1 MKTFVI
7 ALILLFAVSGYVYAQ
22 GVKEAYELQERCG
35 KSAEE
40 FFKKYCGDY
49 IVTNKAGRIVSNY
62 TNHYNRKLNKCFI
75 LVTETVYNPKEI
87 RKELGVSS
95 TYKTLDDI
103 NENKPYGFFWK
114 LSNGALM
121 SCEVLGKNCKSE
133 AQWDALVKPYMEE

>member
-1 MKTFVI
+1 MKEFVV
-7 ALILLFAVSGYVYAQ
+7 ALILLFAVSGYGYAQ
-22 GVKEAYELQERCG
+22 NVKEEYKLQGRCG
-35 KSAEE
+35 KRVEE
-40 FFKKYCGDY
+40 LFRKEYGNATAPRV
-49 IVTNKAGRIVSNY
+49 IY